1 MIIVFLLIIANGI
14 FAMAEISVVSAR
26 KARLQQQANEGKRGA
41 QQALRLADDSE
52 DFLSTVQIGITLI
65 GILAGVFG
73 GQNIA
78 VQLAPLLENLP
89 LIGPY
94 SENVSL
100 GIVVVVITYLTLV
113 IGELVPK
120 QIGLNNPERIASL
133 MAQPMNVL
141 AKLTSPLVRL
151 LSFSTR
157 LVLRLLQVE
166 HRQAP
171 PVTVEE
177 LQILV
182 QQGAESGVLDPQN
195 EEMVEQVLRLGDQR
209 VNALMTDRTDIVWL
223 DLDDPLEENRQK
235 IIASGHSRFP
245 VSRGEADNILGI
257 VFGKD
262 LLAQCLSEQTLDLE
276 KAMQPAL
283 FVPEGLPV
291 LELLERFKENKAQ
304 IAFVL
309 DEHGGLEGLLTF
321 NDLLE
326 TIVGDVPE
334 LHDPEDPTATKR
346 EDGTWLVDGKM
357 LIDDFKMLFNIEE
370 MPEEDTNYYQTLG
383 GFVMF
388 QLGRIPQAGDAFE
401 WDGFG
406 FEVMDMDWRRVD
418 KVLLTPR
425 AIQQGAAA
433 DE

>member
-1 MIIVFLLIIANGI
+1 MLIVLLLIIANGI
-14 FAMAEISVVSAR
+14 FAMAEISVVSAK
-26 KARLQQQANEGKRGA
+26 KARLIQQANEGKRGA
-41 QQALRLADDSE
+41 QQALNLANDSG

-73 GQNIA
+73 GQTIA
-78 VQLAPLLENLP
+78 ADLAPLLEDLP

-94 SENVSL
+94 SQSVSL
-100 GIVVVVITYLTLV
+100 GIVVVLITYLSLV

-133 MAQPMNVL
+133 MARPMNVL
-141 AKLTSPLVRL
+141 AKMTSPLVRL

-157 LVLRLLQVE
+157 VVLRLLRVKPTK
-166 HRQAP
+166 AP

-182 QQGAESGVLDPQN
+182 QQGAESGVINPKK
-195 EEMVEQVLRLGDQR
+195 EEMVEQVLRLGGQR

-223 DLDDPLEENRQK
+223 DLDDPLEVNQQK
-235 IIASGHSRFP
+235 IIESGHSRFP
-245 VSRGEADNILGI
+245 VSRDEADNLLGI
-257 VFGKD
+257 VFVKD
-262 LLAQCLSEQTLDLE
+262 LLAQSLSGKSLDLE
-276 KAMQPAL
+276 AAIKPAL

-291 LELLERFKENKAQ
+291 LELLDRFKEEKAQ

-309 DEHGGLEGLLTF
+309 DEHGGVDGLLTF
-321 NDLLE
+321 NDLIE

-388 QLGRIPQAGDAFE
+388 QLGRIPKAGDRFE

-406 FEVMDMDWRRVD
+406 FEVLDMDWRRVD

-425 AIQQGAAA
+425 AVRQGEKA

>member
-1 MIIVFLLIIANGI
+1 MIIVLLLIIANGI
-14 FAMAEISVVSAR
+14 FALAEISVVSAR

-41 QQALRLADDSE
+41 RLALQLANDSG

-73 GQNIA
+73 GQTIA
-78 VQLAPLLENLP
+78 RQLSPLLADLP
-89 LIGPY
+89 IIGPY
-94 SENVSL
+94 SESVSL
-100 GIVVVVITYLTLV
+100 GIVVVVITYLSLV

-133 MAQPMNVL
+133 IAQPMLVL
-141 AKLTSPLVRL
+141 AKLTLPLVRL
-151 LSFSTR
+151 LSLSTG
-157 LVLRLLQVE
+157 LVLRLLRIE
-166 HRQAP
+166 PTDDP

-182 QQGAESGVLDPQN
+182 QQGAESGVLTPIN
-195 EEMVEQVLRLGDQR
+195 EEMVEQVFRLSEQR

-223 DLDDPLEENRQK
+223 DLDDSLEINREK
-235 IIASGHSRFP
+235 IVGSGHSRFP
-245 VSRGEADNILGI
+245 VTRGEADNILGI
-257 VFGKD
+257 VFVKD
-262 LLAQCLSEQTLDLE
+262 LLAQCLSDKTLDLE
-276 KAMQPAL
+276 GAIQPAL

-291 LELLERFKENKAQ
+291 LELLERFKEAKTQ

-309 DEHGGLEGLLTF
+309 DEHGGVEGLLTF
-321 NDLLE
+321 NDMLE

-334 LHDPEDPTATKR
+334 IHDPADPTATKR
-346 EDGTWLVDGKM
+346 EDGSWLVDGKM
-357 LIDDFKMLFNIEE
+357 LIDDFKMLFNIDE
-370 MPEEDTNYYQTLG
+370 MPEEEKNFYQTLG

-388 QLGRIPQAGDAFE
+388 QLGRIPQAGDGFE

-425 AIQQGAAA
+425 SIQS
-433 DE
+433 EEPNE

>member
-1 MIIVFLLIIANGI
+1 MLIVLLLIIANGI

-26 KARLQQQANEGKRGA
+26 KARLQQQANEGRRGA
-41 QQALRLADDSE
+41 KLALQLATDSD

-73 GQNIA
+73 GQTIA
-78 VQLAPLLENLP
+78 GQLAPLLEPLP

-94 SENVSL
+94 SDSVSL
-100 GIVVVVITYLTLV
+100 GIVVVIITYLSLV

-133 MAQPMNVL
+133 MAQPMSVL
-141 AKLTSPLVRL
+141 AKLTSPLVSL
-151 LSFSTR
+151 LSLSTR
-157 LVLRLLQVE
+157 LVLRLLRIE
-166 HRQAP
+166 P
-171 PVTVEE
+171 NKESPVTVEE

-182 QQGAESGVLDPQN
+182 QQSAESGIINPLN
-195 EEMVEQVLRLGDQR
+195 EEMMEQVLRLSEQR
-209 VNALMTDRTDIVWL
+209 VNALMTDRIDMVWL
-223 DLDDPLEENRQK
+223 DLDDALEVNRQK
-235 IIASGHSRFP
+235 IIQSGHSRFP
-245 VSRGEADNILGI
+245 VTREDADNILGI
-257 VFGKD
+257 VFVKD
-262 LLAQCLSEQTLDLE
+262 LLAQCLSDQPLDLE
-276 KAMQPAL
+276 AAIKPAL

-291 LELLERFKENKAQ
+291 LELLERFKEAKTQ

-309 DEHGGLEGLLTF
+309 DEHGGVEGLLTF

-334 LHDPEDPTATKR
+334 FHDPADPTATKR
-346 EDGTWLVDGKM
+346 EDGSWLVDGKM
-357 LIDDFKMLFNIEE
+357 LIDDFKMLFNIDD
-370 MPEEDTNYYQTLG
+370 MPEEDKNYYQTLG

-388 QLGRIPQAGDAFE
+388 HLGRVPQAGDAFV

-425 AIQQGAAA
+425 SLQS
-433 DE
+433 EERYE